1 MELREKVYEICVK
14 YLNIREQ
21 LRDYTRKL
29 MKEAHE
35 KGTPVMRT
43 MFYEF
48 LEDENCWVIEDQ
60 YMFGDRYLVAPV
72 LYPKMQTRKVYLPG
86 GYKWRDME
94 KGTVHIGGQ
103 TIEVE
108 LSLDY
113 MPVFEKYQDN
123 LRVNIEVNII

>member
-1 MELREKVYEICVK
+1 
-14 YLNIREQ
+14 
-21 LRDYTRKL
+21 

-48 LEDENCWVIEDQ
+48 PEDENCWASEDQ

-72 LYPKMQTRKVYLPG
+72 LYPMMQTRKVYLPG

-123 LRVNIEVNII
+123 LRG